1 MSISRVQIAL
11 TTLLWCEV
19 AIGQERR
26 ARTRLAWQSPDACA
40 NESAVREAVAKLAG
54 RDVFSQEPYDYVVR
68 GSVESPGGS
77 AWVVHLRLETSDGSL
92 VGERELNRAASS
104 CHSLDVPTAVA
115 LALMVDLQAVVAEP
129 KRPLP
134 EVSTPT
140 IVYRLPP
147 APRLAW
153 SVGGALS
160 RLSAVG
166 LFARPS
172 AGARLDVGLRW
183 TRLRVGP
190 TATVWA
196 SSERVDDSGVGV
208 DGQAWQAG
216 LEICVALVQRSAWVL
231 DACGAGQTGVLTVSG
246 VGYGRPQSE
255 SPVFWSATTELALRF
270 ARWGPVRV
278 GLALGAI
285 IPIGRY
291 RFYGDTPTGVC
302 RARHRRTM

>member
-1 MSISRVQIAL
+1 MIL
-11 TTLLWCEV
+11 G
-19 AIGQERR
+19 IGQERR
-26 ARTRLAWQSPDACA
+26 ARTRLAWHSPDACA
-40 NESAVREAVAKLAG
+40 HESAVREAVAKLAG

-160 RLSAVG
+160 GV
-166 LFARPS
+166 S
-172 AGARLDVGLRW
+172 AGM
-183 TRLRVGP
+183 
-190 TATVWA
+190 A
-196 SSERVDDSGVGV
+196 SSHP
-208 DGQAWQAG
+208 
-216 LEICVALVQRSAWVL
+216 
-231 DACGAGQTGVLTVSG
+231 QTGSNVDEHAAASG
-246 VGYGRPQSE
+246 MGRHVPVADGAHEAFEQNMPESHSPASPPQLPASTPASMYVAMTT
-255 SPVFWSATTELALRF
+255 SP
-270 ARWGPVRV
+270 
-278 GLALGAI
+278 
-285 IPIGRY
+285 
-291 RFYGDTPTGVC
+291 
-302 RARHRRTM
+302 